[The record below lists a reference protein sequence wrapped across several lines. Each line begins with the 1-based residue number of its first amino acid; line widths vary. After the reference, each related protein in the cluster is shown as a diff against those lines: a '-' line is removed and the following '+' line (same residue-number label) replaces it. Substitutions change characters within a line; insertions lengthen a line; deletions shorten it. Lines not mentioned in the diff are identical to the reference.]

1 MSAPAPS
8 AHESDVYNRIPIPR
22 KSVNV
27 KTNKPRPHV
36 CSICTRA
43 FARLEHLRRHERSHT
58 NEKPYQCALCGRCFA
73 RRDLVLRH
81 QLKLHQLDTMKPEHV
96 ILLKNNTSANV
107 ALPGLENRQTPD
119 ESSPSSA
126 EANLDVLSHDDG
138 DKVLSLSPNFAKQ
151 ENSNAP
157 ASASLADYLGN
168 ANVGLSSHDPPAN
181 SNSAWKRHNSVS
193 LPVSQHAVSPASY
206 SQGFDPTASR
216 NFLSDSNRSHSG
228 DLFSLRAN
236 LISLGNG
243 SLQLANHTLLQ
254 DSNGQRRDDENAFQ
268 LNSALPPHM
277 RTHRSLLQSSA
288 SQSPKTL
295 DLNPMTQ
302 NLSSA
307 PSPHSHVLSSQF
319 NTAFQDRQ
327 YSSDAM
333 THRNN
338 YGTPMAS
345 QFEIDDPNLK
355 ELLGGI
361 DLETLSMVDWS
372 NIENLD
378 IDSMMQMGNT
388 ESGDTFSPQL
398 FTRKQQS
405 LKNLQQYFT
414 NAPPDSK
421 SKLPMMLMSKKQKS
435 LKNLKHFFAEHYP
448 GQTSN
453 LPGKDNIGDRTDA
466 INEAGVNTSHDTGIS
481 INPNSGNI
489 PIFKTPN
496 SHQGSTPFT
505 IGDDQDDVTGDDI
518 QHQQRG
524 RLPRPDFAPN
534 KRVKISEMIDSGFS
548 DPPPFNPGSLAPM
561 STDWLRDIITA
572 PFDHNFPAPSHHIGF
587 IDNHVSPQSNSPH
600 PASQMD
606 APSSNAKSARNE
618 ISSLFRSRQIDLIRN
633 KSVTSLQAMAVGNP
647 SSQGNIEAVFDPS
660 SLNGG
665 NYNYISDKLRD
676 DIMFLSNLSDHDF
689 PPAQDLNNYM
699 RLYEIEF
706 NKYFPFIH
714 LPSLKSPQANTIESI
729 PLLLAMS
736 AIGALFS
743 YHSSNALLLFNLSK
757 LHIQRF
763 FEKEVSLDNTRL
775 RKVPL
780 VAHQCLVLH
789 IYISLFMNETNMP
802 EITTRQIKS
811 MIGLIKSTHFNE
823 PLELLITPP
832 QSCIASAGTHPS
844 LLDAHTQSLIRSNY
858 DYFIAA
864 QSRTRTL
871 QVFYML
877 QSFRAS
883 LIGIPVHFDSS
894 LLRSGTYCF
903 LERLWQSDTH
913 MLWFDKLPVLVRQ
926 WSIQKLS
933 NGEPMETL
941 VRLLHYKNDFTI
953 MSPHLSFNNMLSML
967 MYIHEQLQV
976 RVDAMLEPFNLV
988 TWCLNHKPYLAG
1000 LVKSWELIFTRMDGP
1015 LLIDSSNRNLLT
1027 TNNDLKL
1034 ILPLYWFLKIK
1045 LLVNVNPIMAA
1056 IMRKNWQEMNFHL
1069 SILQMQ
1075 EQSHEGCQESISYCL
1090 DIFKLWVYNI
1100 ETIIYDLSDTALRTP
1115 VFFLA
1120 SMCAATFV
1128 FSVYMETIEE
1138 KARGPADLSYAEV
1151 IRWTDCHAVVLM
1163 LEQSLSPLLKSLYL
1177 DFLTKE
1183 SGAAFSNASDGDE
1196 SLNMRSLI
1204 EEKELVMMMLRR
1216 NEGNADL
1223 KKQRRARID
1232 QLVKEI
1238 KGTITGKRLSV
1249 KSLYLGVRVL
1259 ADAPVWPVAMGL
1271 AEALKRRATA
1281 LTMR

>member
-8 AHESDVYNRIPIPR
+8 AHESDVYTHIPIPR

-36 CSICTRA
+36 CAICTRA

-96 ILLKNNTSANV
+96 ILLENNTSANA
-107 ALPGLENRQTPD
+107 ALPSLETRQSTD
-119 ESSPSSA
+119 GSPTSSA
-126 EANLDVLSHDDG
+126 EANLDGLGHDDG
-138 DKVLSLSPNFAKQ
+138 DKVASMSPNFAKQ
-151 ENSNAP
+151 LNPKSSTSVFHPESLGSANAGHHPQDPLANINNS
-157 ASASLADYLGN
+157 
-168 ANVGLSSHDPPAN
+168 
-181 SNSAWKRHNSVS
+181 WKRHNSVS
-193 LPVSQHAVSPASY
+193 LPVSQHGVSPTSY
-206 SQGFDPTASR
+206 AQPFGSTPTR
-216 NFLSDSNRSHSG
+216 NFPGDSNRLHSG
-228 DLFSLRAN
+228 DMFSLRGN
-236 LISLGNG
+236 LVSLGDG
-243 SLQLANHTLLQ
+243 SLQLGNHHLPQDANRQHHG
-254 DSNGQRRDDENAFQ
+254 DGNAFQ
-268 LNSALPPHM
+268 LSSALPPHM
-277 RTHRSLLQSSA
+277 RTHRSLLQSSV
-288 SQSPKTL
+288 SQSPQL
-295 DLNPMTQ
+295 PDLNSMTQ
-302 NLSSA
+302 NASSV
-307 PSPHSHVLSSQF
+307 PSPHSNILSSHF
-319 NTAFQDRQ
+319 NPAFQDRQ
-327 YSSDAM
+327 YSSDA
-333 THRNN
+333 TAPLND
-338 YGTPMAS
+338 YGTPPMPS
-345 QFEIDDPNLK
+345 QFDIDDPNLK

-361 DLETLSMVDWS
+361 DLETLSMVDWN

-378 IDSMMQMGNT
+378 IDSMMQAGNT
-388 ESGDTFSPQL
+388 ESGDRFSPQL

-405 LKNLQQYFT
+405 LKNLQQYFS
-414 NAPPDSK
+414 NGPPDIK
-421 SKLPMMLMSKKQKS
+421 GKLPMMLMSKKQKS
-435 LKNLKHFFAEHYP
+435 LKNLKHFFAEHYQ
-448 GQTSN
+448 GQPPNKT
-453 LPGKDNIGDRTDA
+453 GKE
-466 INEAGVNTSHDTGIS
+466 NENMHA
-481 INPNSGNI
+481 NSEGTGNI
-489 PIFKTPN
+489 SRDIGIMPSFKTPN
-496 SHQGSTPFT
+496 SHQGGTPFT
-505 IGDDQDDVTGDDI
+505 IGDDQDDIAGEDG
-518 QHQQRG
+518 QNHQLS
-524 RLPRPDFAPN
+524 RLPRSDFAPN
-534 KRVKISEMIDSGFS
+534 KRVKISEMIDPNFG
-548 DPPPFNPGSLAPM
+548 DPPPFNPSSLAPM

-587 IDNHVSPQSNSPH
+587 IDNHVSPQLNSPH
-600 PASQMD
+600 PPTQVG
-606 APSSNAKSARNE
+606 PSPRGVESTRNE

-633 KSVTSLQAMAVGNP
+633 KSVTSLQAMAVENP
-647 SSQGNIEAVFDPS
+647 SAQGNIEAVFDPS

-665 NYNYISDKLRD
+665 HYNYVSDELRD
-676 DIMFLSNLSDHDF
+676 AIVFLSSLNEHDF

-714 LPSLKSPQANTIESI
+714 LPSLKSPQTNIAENI

-780 VAHQCLVLH
+780 AAHQCLVLH
-789 IYISLFMNETNMP
+789 IYISLFMNDSNMADV
-802 EITTRQIKS
+802 TTRQIKS
-811 MIGLIKSTHFNE
+811 TIGLIKSTHFNE

-832 QSCIASAGTHPS
+832 QSCISSAGTHSS

-903 LERLWQSDTH
+903 RESLWQSDTP
-913 MLWFDKLPVLVRQ
+913 MLWFDKLPALVRQ
-926 WSIQKLS
+926 WSIQRLS

-941 VRLLHYKNDFTI
+941 VRLLHYKNEFKVT
-953 MSPHLSFNNMLSML
+953 SPHLSFNNMLSML

-976 RVDAMLEPFNLV
+976 RVDTMLEPFNLV
-988 TWCLNHKPYLAG
+988 TWNLNHKPYLLG
-1000 LVKSWELIFTRMDGP
+1000 LVRSWELIFTRMDGP
-1015 LLIDSSNRNLLT
+1015 LLIDSTNRNLLT

-1075 EQSHEGCQESISYCL
+1075 EQSHEGCQEGITYCL

-1128 FSVYMETIEE
+1128 FSVYMETIED
-1138 KARGPADLSYAEV
+1138 KARGPTDLSYAEV
-1151 IRWTDCHAVVLM
+1151 IRWADCHAVVLM

-1177 DFLTKE
+1177 DFLSKE
-1183 SGAAFSNASDGDE
+1183 SGATFSSPKDSDG
-1196 SLNMRSLI
+1196 SINMRALI
-1204 EEKELVMMMLRR
+1204 EEKELIIMMLRR
-1216 NEGNADL
+1216 NEGNAEI
-1223 KKQRRARID
+1223 KKQRRVRID
-1232 QLVKEI
+1232 QLIGEI

-1281 LTMR
+1281 LTSR